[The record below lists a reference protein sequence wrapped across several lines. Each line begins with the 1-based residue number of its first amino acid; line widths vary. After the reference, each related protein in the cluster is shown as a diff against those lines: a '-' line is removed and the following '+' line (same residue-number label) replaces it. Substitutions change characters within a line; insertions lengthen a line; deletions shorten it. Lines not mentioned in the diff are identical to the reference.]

1 LALIGFAAAA
11 VIALAVVSRF
21 EHQRAADIRLCMLI
35 QVEWQ
40 QIHRL
45 AVKDGLTL
53 PAPPPQCR

>member
-1 LALIGFAAAA
+1 
-11 VIALAVVSRF
+11 
-21 EHQRAADIRLCMLI
+21 MLI
-35 QVEWQ
+35 RVEWQ

>member
-1 LALIGFAAAA
+1 
-11 VIALAVVSRF
+11 
-21 EHQRAADIRLCMLI
+21 
-35 QVEWQ
+35 VEWQ